1 MTHTSMSGICFAGV
15 SSPLTHFDLKLSAF
29 LVLMLSFILTA
40 ELFHKF
46 LPDARR
52 STVLDLFKISHPKES
67 AKKRNTVGKGFSKCD
82 VS

>member
-1 MTHTSMSGICFAGV
+1 MTHTSKSGICFTGV
-15 SSPLTHFDLKLSAF
+15 SSSLTHFDLKLSAF

-67 AKKRNTVGKGFSKCD
+67 TKKRNTVGKGFSKRD
-82 VS
+82 VR